1 MVYLELGMWEIL
13 DVLRRCHRKESK
25 SAIEAAT
32 GRSRKTISRYLRLAS
47 KTGWR
52 VFEEEPSE
60 ELASRVALLLMPGP
74 KGRKVNAWDGILLP
88 HLESIREWLSPEK
101 NARPL
106 KLSRVHR
113 LLEQNGVNINYSALN
128 RFAKKHCAF
137 GSSQITV
144 RVADSAPG
152 ESAEID
158 FGRLGS
164 VYDPTAGRNRI
175 VQALIVTLAH
185 SRHQYVHVIC
195 SQNIVDVINGIEDAF
210 EFFGGVP
217 AKIVLDNFK
226 AAVTKAHRYDPI
238 FQRTFAEYAEVR
250 GFIIDAAVP
259 NHPKGKPHVERA
271 VQYVRESFFRGQEWI
286 NVHQVQREANL
297 WCLNVAGTRKH
308 GTTGLQPL
316 RVFED
321 VEKSTLKPLTGE
333 RFDPPHWAQCKVHP
347 DHHIQFRKA
356 LYSVPTR
363 YVGKEVS
370 VRGDQKLVR
379 IFCQSQLIKTHVT
392 QPRHGKSTDY
402 EDYPKELAAYA
413 MRDPARII
421 NEAATK
427 GEHIGLF
434 ARALLKGQFPWSK
447 LRQAQRLLRLV
458 NKYGA
463 TRVDDACNRAISFDL
478 INVVRLER
486 MVLLNLKPHE
496 GAPSKDNV
504 LQMPLRFLREASSF
518 NSHQPKEKENE
529 NGNQTIPEYCA

>member
-1 MVYLELGMWEIL
+1 
-13 DVLRRCHRKESK
+13 
-25 SAIEAAT
+25 
-32 GRSRKTISRYLRLAS
+32 
-47 KTGWR
+47 
-52 VFEEEPSE
+52 
-60 ELASRVALLLMPGP
+60 
-74 KGRKVNAWDGILLP
+74 
-88 HLESIREWLSPEK
+88 
-101 NARPL
+101 
-106 KLSRVHR
+106 
-113 LLEQNGVNINYSALN
+113 
-128 RFAKKHCAF
+128 
-137 GSSQITV
+137 
-144 RVADSAPG
+144 
-152 ESAEID
+152 
-158 FGRLGS
+158 
-164 VYDPTAGRNRI
+164 
-175 VQALIVTLAH
+175 
-185 SRHQYVHVIC
+185 
-195 SQNIVDVINGIEDAF
+195 
-210 EFFGGVP
+210 
-217 AKIVLDNFK
+217 
-226 AAVTKAHRYDPI
+226 
-238 FQRTFAEYAEVR
+238 
-250 GFIIDAAVP
+250 VP

-286 NVHQVQREANL
+286 NVHQVQREANI

-333 RFDPPHWAQCKVHP
+333 RFDPPHWAECKVHP

-434 ARALLKGQFPWSK
+434 AQALLKGQFPWSK

-463 TRVDDACNRAISFDL
+463 TRVDDACNRAIGFEL
-478 INVVRLER
+478 INVARLER
-486 MVLLNLKPHE
+486 MVLLNLKPPE
-496 GAPSKDNV
+496 EVSSKDNV

-529 NGNQTIPEYCA
+529 NGNQTHSGTLWTWIY